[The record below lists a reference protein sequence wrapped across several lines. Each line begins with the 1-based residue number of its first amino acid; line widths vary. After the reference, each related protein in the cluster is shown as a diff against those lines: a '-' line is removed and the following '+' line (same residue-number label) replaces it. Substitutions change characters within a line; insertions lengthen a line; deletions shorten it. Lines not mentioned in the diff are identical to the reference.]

1 MHALTDAI
9 LCGCQSCRVIVSTL
23 FTSSVLFRASH
34 HTVHPVGAAQDVID
48 ASAEALLLPLVLRLV
63 NDPAST

>member
-1 MHALTDAI
+1 
-9 LCGCQSCRVIVSTL
+9 
-23 FTSSVLFRASH
+23 
-34 HTVHPVGAAQDVID
+34 VHPVGAAQDVID